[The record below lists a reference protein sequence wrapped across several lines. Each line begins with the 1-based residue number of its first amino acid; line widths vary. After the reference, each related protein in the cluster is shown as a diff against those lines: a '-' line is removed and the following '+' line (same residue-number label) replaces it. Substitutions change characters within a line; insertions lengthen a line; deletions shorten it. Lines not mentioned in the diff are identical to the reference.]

1 MKIFRIITILILS
14 FIITI
19 NSQENPF
26 IYFLS
31 EQSIMDTEKC
41 KAKGENGVK
50 QFSDC
55 ETESNY
61 DNQQI
66 CCLIYGTNLDG
77 TSYRGCIAM
86 NSTMFYNKS
95 VSYKSSTISGTV
107 ICTDYFNLSEY
118 YKYPLIFYL
127 FLFIILLC

>member
-26 IYFLS
+26 IFFLS
-31 EQSIMDTEKC
+31 EQSKIDTEKC

-55 ETESNY
+55 ETDSNY

-66 CCLIYGTNLDG
+66 CCLIYGTNSDG

-107 ICTDYFNLSEY
+107 ICTDYFNLSDY

-127 FLFIILLC
+127 FLFIILF

>member
-26 IYFLS
+26 ILLLS
-31 EQSIMDTEKC
+31 EQSIIDTEKC

-66 CCLIYGTNLDG
+66 CCLIYGTNSDG

-107 ICTDYFNLSEY
+107 ICTDYFNLSDY

-127 FLFIILLC
+127 FLFIILF

>member
-26 IYFLS
+26 IFFLS
-31 EQSIMDTEKC
+31 EQSIIDTEKC

-66 CCLIYGTNLDG
+66 CCLIYGTNSDG

-107 ICTDYFNLSEY
+107 ICTDYFNLSDY

-127 FLFIILLC
+127 FLFIILF

>member
-26 IYFLS
+26 IFFLS
-31 EQSIMDTEKC
+31 EQSIIDTEKC

-66 CCLIYGTNLDG
+66 CCLIYGTNSDG

-127 FLFIILLC
+127 FLFIILF